1 MNKLTEL
8 PKEKL
13 VEIIEKLYVNLIKD
27 PKYDIYSKAF
37 FIEYLKQSL
46 EIYKRYKNIKI
57 SLLLF
62 AFKADKIDVLKKN
75 IRKSDLLAKY
85 DNAFVILLFETGE
98 LGMYKV
104 RQKLENILNEKGVSV
119 NITVT
124 ENIEEIIEEIESK
137 IKIY

>member
-57 SLLLF
+57 NLLLF